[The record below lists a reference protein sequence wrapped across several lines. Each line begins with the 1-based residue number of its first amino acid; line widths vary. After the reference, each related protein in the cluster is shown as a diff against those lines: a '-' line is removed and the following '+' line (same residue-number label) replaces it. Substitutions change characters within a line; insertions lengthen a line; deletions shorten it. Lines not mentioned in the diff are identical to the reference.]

1 MKYSDQFVDWLL
13 EEGYTHCFFVAG
25 GNIMHLLDSVRT
37 RMKCVPFVNEIGAA
51 IAAEYFTV
59 AASDVNQKAFVL
71 VTAGPG
77 FTNTI
82 TAIASAWTE
91 SRELLV
97 IGGQVKSS
105 DLSNGEVRQ
114 RGIQEINGVEL
125 AKPITKAVL
134 QISAP
139 VSKKKVLDLISSGSS
154 GRKGPVFIEFTLDAQ
169 GAEARD
175 SLAKLEKSNV
185 AAPPSPSETKS
196 RKVGALLASSK
207 RPVLLLGSGLTRE
220 HVRHLTN
227 ELVKLG
233 IPVML
238 TWNGADLLPANFPL
252 YMGRPNTWGQR
263 YSNVLIQQADL
274 LIAIGTRLGIQQTGF
289 AWDEFVPKG
298 QIVHVDLD
306 AAELNKDHPKKELTI
321 QADANDFLTDLVHGV
336 APEPTW
342 AKWLA
347 FCSDVKALL
356 PLSEDS
362 NRTSPGFIN
371 PFTLM
376 SEISKLAFD
385 GDTIIPCSSGA
396 AFTVAMQAFE
406 LNGDQKMVTNK
417 GMASMGYGLSGS
429 IGAAFANPA
438 NNTYLFE
445 GDGGFAQNLQEL
457 GTVKANDLKLKMFI
471 FSNRGYAS
479 IRMTQRNYFGGAWI
493 GCDEDTGLGL
503 PKWQELANA
512 YGIEFLALSAEESV
526 RLSQLSYINESSKPI
541 FVVVPV
547 DPEQTYF
554 PKIASRVLDNG
565 QMKSNPLH
573 LMEPPLDSDLA
584 AKVLKY
590 T

>member
-1 MKYSDQFVDWLL
+1 MKYSDQFVDWLI

-59 AASDVNQKAFVL
+59 ASIELKQKAFVL

-97 IGGQVKSS
+97 VGGQVKSS

-114 RGIQEINGVEL
+114 RGIQEINGVDL

-134 QISAP
+134 QIIAP
-139 VSKKKVLDLISSGSS
+139 VSKETVIDLIASGSS

-169 GAEARD
+169 GASALDPSGKTEKKSVD
-175 SLAKLEKSNV
+175 IPNLLEPDLNTV
-185 AAPPSPSETKS
+185 
-196 RKVGALLASSK
+196 RALLDGSK
-207 RPVLLLGSGLTRE
+207 RPVLLLGSGLTRAT
-220 HVRHLTN
+220 VR
-227 ELVKLG
+227 ELSVELERLG

-238 TWNGADLLPANFPL
+238 TWNGADLLPASYPL
-252 YMGRPNTWGQR
+252 NMGRPNTWGQR

-274 LIAIGTRLGIQQTGF
+274 LIAVGTRLGIQQTGF
-289 AWDEFVPKG
+289 AWDEFVPDG

-306 AAELNKDHPKKELTI
+306 KAELNKQHPIKTLRI
-321 QADANDFLTDLVHGV
+321 NADANQFLGKLLIGASTQPDWS
-336 APEPTW
+336 E
-342 AKWLA
+342 WLA
-347 FCSDVKALL
+347 FCLMVKTLL

-362 NRTSPGFIN
+362 NQTSPGFIS
-371 PFTLM
+371 PFNLM
-376 SEISKLAFD
+376 SEISKLASD
-385 GDTIIPCSSGA
+385 EDTIIPCSSGA

-406 LNGDQKMVTNK
+406 LKGDQRMVTNK

-429 IGAAFANPA
+429 IGAAFANPT

-457 GTVKANDLKLKMFI
+457 GTVKANNLRLKMFI

-479 IRMTQRNYFGGAWI
+479 IRMTQRNYFDGAWI
-493 GCDEDTGLGL
+493 GCDEETGLGL
-503 PKWQELANA
+503 PDWKSLSSA
-512 YGIEFLALSAEESV
+512 YGIEFIELSPNEEI
-526 RLSQLSYINESSKPI
+526 RLDQLLYINESNKPM
-541 FVVVPV
+541 FVLVPV

-554 PKIASRVLDNG
+554 PKIASRVLTTG

-573 LMEPPLDSDLA
+573 LMEPPLDKDLA
-584 AKVLKY
+584 TKVLKY
-590 T
+590 I

>member
-1 MKYSDQFVDWLL
+1 LKYSDQFVDWLV

-59 AASDVNQKAFVL
+59 AASEINQKAFVL

-114 RGIQEINGVEL
+114 RGIQEINGLEL

-139 VSKKKVLDLISSGSS
+139 VSKKQLLETISSGSS

-169 GAEARD
+169 GAEAQD
-175 SLAKLEKSNV
+175 SSGVAEKTKVVAPQLLEADLNAV
-185 AAPPSPSETKS
+185 WD
-196 RKVGALLASSK
+196 LLAGSK
-207 RPVLLLGSGLTRE
+207 RPVLLLGSGLTRAN
-220 HVRHLTN
+220 VRALSV
-227 ELVKLG
+227 ELERLG

-238 TWNGADLLPANFPL
+238 TWNGADLFPANFSL

-263 YSNVLIQQADL
+263 YSNVLIQQSDL
-274 LIAIGTRLGIQQTGF
+274 LIAVGTRLGIQQTGF
-289 AWDEFVPKG
+289 AWDEFVPEGKV
-298 QIVHVDLD
+298 VHVDLD
-306 AAELNKDHPKKELTI
+306 ISELKKQHPMKTLTI
-321 QADANDFLTDLVHGV
+321 NADANEFLGKLLIGASP
-336 APEPTW
+336 APNW
-342 AKWLA
+342 AEWLA
-347 FCSDVKALL
+347 FCEMVKTLL

-362 NRTSPGFIN
+362 NKTAPGFVN
-371 PFTLM
+371 PFDLM

-385 GDTIIPCSSGA
+385 EDTIIPCSSGA

-406 LNGDQKMVTNK
+406 LKGDQKMVTNK

-429 IGAAFANPA
+429 IGAAFANPT

-457 GTVKANDLKLKMFI
+457 GTVKANNLRLKMFV
-471 FSNRGYAS
+471 FSNQGYAS
-479 IRMTQRNYFGGAWI
+479 IRMTQRNYFDGAWI
-493 GCDEDTGLGL
+493 GCDEETGLGL
-503 PKWQELANA
+503 PDWKDLASA
-512 YGIEFLALSAEESV
+512 YGIEFLELSPIEEK
-526 RLSQLSYINESSKPI
+526 RFSQLLYISELKKPI

-554 PKIASRVLDNG
+554 PKIASRVLKTG

-573 LMEPPLDSDLA
+573 LMEPPLDKELA
-584 AKVLKY
+584 SKVLKY
-590 T
+590 I